1 MFIARKG
8 KVFRSIVAWTGG
20 PLPLE
25 FSKARPSTGIL
36 TLECI
41 SLIPKSLQSPA
52 APSESQ
58 SPEDHNDHPRLT
70 PPLLSLLHSAQ
81 SNPNTDNELTEMKEN
96 QNLMMRKIFGL
107 EIECADL
114 RKELTKI
121 SSDKG
126 DCDDPTLGNGVSHQ
140 EETSEDA
147 QWLFNHGDLPLDKQE
162 SDHNEDMSQNAENNP
177 NGQHR
182 SDVANNT
189 SEPIAKVWE
198 FFFHNLP

>member
-1 MFIARKG
+1 MAIVKGKDVIVRKG

-58 SPEDHNDHPRLT
+58 SPEDPDDHPRLT
-70 PPLLSLLHSAQ
+70 PPLLSLLPSAQ
-81 SNPNTDNELTEMKEN
+81 SNPNLDNEMAAMKEN

-126 DCDDPTLGNGVSHQ
+126 DCDDPTLGNGVSH
-140 EETSEDA
+140 
-147 QWLFNHGDLPLDKQE
+147 
-162 SDHNEDMSQNAENNP
+162 
-177 NGQHR
+177 
-182 SDVANNT
+182 
-189 SEPIAKVWE
+189 
-198 FFFHNLP
+198 